1 MGAVIKV
8 NGMEVPESLAII
20 DTANN
25 TVTLQTMLISEQ
37 ELDVDKIHAEVNQ
50 IGRASCRERVSSC
63 V

>member
-1 MGAVIKV
+1 MSAIIKV

-37 ELDVDKIHAEVNQ
+37 KLDVDKIHAEVNLFGE
-50 IGRASCRERVSSC
+50 IEL
-63 V
+63 

>member
-25 TVTLQTMLISEQ
+25 VVTLQTMLISEQ
-37 ELDVDKIHAEVNQ
+37 KFDVDKIHAEVNLFGEIEQ
-50 IGRASCRERVSSC
+50 
-63 V
+63 

>member
-1 MGAVIKV
+1 MSAVIKV

-37 ELDVDKIHAEVNQ
+37 KLDVDKIHAEVNLFGE
-50 IGRASCRERVSSC
+50 IEL
-63 V
+63 

>member
-37 ELDVDKIHAEVNQ
+37 ELDVDKIHVDVDKIHAEVNLFGE
-50 IGRASCRERVSSC
+50 IEL
-63 V
+63 

>member
-37 ELDVDKIHAEVNQ
+37 ELDVDKIHAEDNLCGE
-50 IGRASCRERVSSC
+50 IEL
-63 V
+63 

>member
-37 ELDVDKIHAEVNQ
+37 ELE
-50 IGRASCRERVSSC
+50 IGRAHV
-63 V
+63 

>member
-1 MGAVIKV
+1 MSAIIKV

-37 ELDVDKIHAEVNQ
+37 KLDVDKIHAEVKLFGE
-50 IGRASCRERVSSC
+50 IEL
-63 V
+63 

>member
-1 MGAVIKV
+1 MSAIIKV

-37 ELDVDKIHAEVNQ
+37 ELDVDKIHAEVNLFGEIEQ
-50 IGRASCRERVSSC
+50 
-63 V
+63 

>member
-1 MGAVIKV
+1 MGAIIKV

-37 ELDVDKIHAEVNQ
+37 KLDVDKIHAEVNLFGE
-50 IGRASCRERVSSC
+50 IEL
-63 V
+63 

>member
-37 ELDVDKIHAEVNQ
+37 ELDVYKIHAEVNLFGE
-50 IGRASCRERVSSC
+50 IEL
-63 V
+63 